1 MARRTRRPAT
11 KTLIIN
17 KGRDFVVDRLIEPC
31 KEDNHSKCTGWAVI
45 KKEQSLVNANY
56 FLRCTCKCHKNV
68 VQIKRKKHSLRKSK
82 TAKKRKLKKKGK
94 RSRTGKK
101 ARKR

>member
-1 MARRTRRPAT
+1 MARGTRRPAT
-11 KTLIIN
+11 KALVIN

-31 KEDNHSKCTGWAVI
+31 EKNNHSKCTGWAVI

-56 FLRCTCKCHKNV
+56 FLRCTCKCHRKV
-68 VQIKRKKHSLRKSK
+68 PQIKRKKHSLRKTK
-82 TAKKRKLKKKGK
+82 TARKQRPKKKGK
-94 RSRTGKK
+94 GRRAGKK

>member
-1 MARRTRRPAT
+1 MARRSRRPAT

-31 KEDNHSKCTGWAVI
+31 EENNHSKCTGWAVI
-45 KKEQSLVNANY
+45 KKEHSLVNANY
-56 FLRCTCKCHKNV
+56 FLRCTCKCHKKGV
-68 VQIKRKKHSLRKSK
+68 RIKRKKHSPSK
-82 TAKKRKLKKKGK
+82 KKIKKRKPMKKGK
-94 RSRTGKK
+94 RSRAGKK